1 MTMNEN
7 QSRIWRS
14 PYSRV
19 VGLNP
24 RENTDITLNI
34 VWQNGKG
41 RWNFRNS
48 NAAVPFSGQTVN
60 GREEASFLLMKEQI
74 PAGAKSFF
82 VMPGVKCGES
92 GQDQVLID
100 DAELRHLNGK

>member
-1 MTMNEN
+1 MNEN
-7 QSRIWRS
+7 QSRIRRS
-14 PYSRV
+14 PYSRS

-74 PAGAKSFF
+74 PAGANSFS
-82 VMPGVKCGES
+82 VMPGVKGGES
-92 GQDQVLID
+92 GQDQTLIND
-100 DAELRHLNGK
+100 VEVHHLNGK